1 MPIDLRVY
9 HLSYLNKRRQTP
21 FIDSNRFAIMKTQTT
36 SVNNLEIQKS
46 VEYIRARLEARKALN
61 EFRRSKIQEMREAQ
75 QAREL
80 ERKYIEFMT
89 ARLEAKRA
97 LIEFRTQEI
106 EMIREAQKERE
117 SEKRHLLADINAV
130 LVA

>member
-1 MPIDLRVY
+1 M
-9 HLSYLNKRRQTP
+9 N
-21 FIDSNRFAIMKTQTT
+21 TQTT
-36 SVNNLEIQKS
+36 SANNLKIQKFA
-46 VEYIRARLEARKALN
+46 EYTRARLEARKALLDLK
-61 EFRRSKIQEMREAQ
+61 RIKIQEMREAQ

-106 EMIREAQKERE
+106 EMICEAQKERE
-117 SEKRHLLADINAV
+117 SEKSHLLADIDAV